1 MAVNHLGDT
10 FWGVFTEGALRLAA
24 LVALQ
29 VSQLALR
36 RAFCEMQSG
45 TARHSSVLLSA
56 FLADGCLHRKFQ
68 RTLSIPGIF
77 FIVQDISTYLDKTQD
92 LPYCLF
98 PACSLPVE
106 PDSKGCAGHSWHS
119 TYSKLSGMQD
129 SYESFGIENPPTL
142 VGRSLPRKPRA
153 SCSSLMQIDPVRV
166 LLIKVSGEPSRL
178 WGVLTV
184 RFVCDLS
191 RTDVASS
198 HLLKLCM
205 MQTERDNTATVV
217 SYSARILADGCL

>member
-178 WGVLTV
+178 CSPAG
-184 RFVCDLS
+184 
-191 RTDVASS
+191 ASLQYDS
-198 HLLKLCM
+198 S
-205 MQTERDNTATVV
+205 ATCHVPMWLP
-217 SYSARILADGCL
+217 RIC